1 MSKSS
6 GTSARSHA
14 DYITREGQYASR
26 EREVVGLTDGNAAL
40 KSEYLARE
48 GVHQDRDDLELTF
61 HGNMPGWAEENPR
74 DFWRAADTYERA
86 NGRVYTE
93 ILVALP
99 RELDRGEREE
109 LVREFVGE
117 QLGERFPYTVA
128 IHNPQAMDG
137 GEQPHAHIMFSN
149 RELDGVERPKEVF
162 FKRANSKNP
171 ELGGCKK
178 SREWSF
184 DSRSNDK
191 LGEIREVWERS
202 ANRALERAGLEERI
216 DRRTLKE
223 QGIEREPEPKM
234 GPAVTQKLKQGQE
247 TDIGAEVIELR
258 DFRKKEREIEGL
270 KEELKREKG
279 QVFDFS
285 KAKEARENVLIFTR
299 GGKERSE
306 EKEERRTRERPS
318 FKRTVDLTMDRRE
331 TEQGVE
337 YRWKRSG
344 EVAFVDQ
351 GERIEVYGS
360 RNKTAIKSALQVA
373 KEKGW
378 EEVRVEGDLNF
389 RRDSW
394 LQGSLMGMKVQ
405 GYEANE
411 IDRAALKELKREK
424 YRKEQIYE
432 KERFKDLQ
440 ELRRKLAQEKK
451 EREQKLAAKREAPEP
466 SPSIVRGEA
475 QDFANQMR
483 GFQREIERERD
494 VLIDRKNALG
504 YEELT
509 QAEAHRLAMD
519 EVGGKRYTELKKEIS
534 ALQKEMKRHE
544 RLVDEHNQEMKELG
558 LKAYLPKNAFRVERR
573 KAGLDKAAK
582 EIYPRYNEK
591 AEEYNKINDEL
602 YGPKRKLV
610 EDKAADALAANQDL
624 KKEYDAVS
632 RDISALNRE
641 YMDAHE
647 LERRLRKLGKQT
659 VELKQDMVKVK
670 GELGIRP
677 ANEREFSRQIYRREQ
692 ELSFKRK
699 RGLGIER

>member
-1 MSKSS
+1 MSKGS
-6 GTSARSHA
+6 GTSARGHA
-14 DYITREGQYASR
+14 DYITREGQYKAR
-26 EREVVGLTDGNAAL
+26 EVGLTDGNAAL
-40 KSEYLARE
+40 KAEYLSRE
-48 GVHQDRDDLELTF
+48 GLHQERDDLELTF
-61 HGNMPGWAEENPR
+61 HGNMPSWAAENPR

-99 RELDRGEREE
+99 RELNGKQREE
-109 LVREFVGE
+109 LVREFTGE

-128 IHNPQAMDG
+128 IHNPKALDG

-149 RELDGVERPKEVF
+149 RELDGVERPIEVF
-162 FKRANSKNP
+162 FKRANAKSP

-184 DSRSNDK
+184 DKRSNDK
-191 LGEIREVWERS
+191 LGEIREAWERS
-202 ANRALERAGLEERI
+202 TNRALERAGLEERI
-216 DRRTLKE
+216 DRRSLAE
-223 QGIEREPEPKM
+223 RGIEREPEPKM
-234 GPAVTQKLKQGQE
+234 GPKVTQMVKQGQE

-258 DFRKKEREIEGL
+258 DFRRKEREIEGL
-270 KEELKREKG
+270 KEELKREKA

-306 EKEERRTRERPS
+306 EKEERRRREQPK

-351 GERIEVYGS
+351 GERIEVYSS

-394 LQGSLMGMKVQ
+394 LQGELMGVKVH
-405 GYEANE
+405 GYQANE
-411 IDRAALKELKREK
+411 IDRAKLQELKREK

-440 ELRRKLAQEKK
+440 ELRRKLAEEKK
-451 EREQKLAAKREAPEP
+451 EREQKLAAKREAPEQP
-466 SPSIVRGEA
+466 PSIVRGEA
-475 QDFANQMR
+475 QDFANQLR
-483 GFQREIERERD
+483 GFQREIESERD

-504 YEELT
+504 YTELT
-509 QAEAHRLAMD
+509 EAEAHRKAMD
-519 EVGGKRYTELKKEIS
+519 EVGGKKFTDLKKEIS
-534 ALQKEMKRHE
+534 ELQKEIKRHE
-544 RLVDEHNQEMKELG
+544 RLSSEYSQEVKELG
-558 LKAYLPKNAFRVERR
+558 LKAYLPKNSFR
-573 KAGLDKAAK
+573 LDRQGRELDRAAD
-582 EIYPRYNEK
+582 ELYPRYNEK
-591 AEEYNKINDEL
+591 AEAYNKINAEL

-610 EDKAADALAANQDL
+610 EDKVADALAANRDL

-632 RDISALNRE
+632 REISALNRE
-641 YMDAHE
+641 NMDAYE
-647 LERRLRKLGKQT
+647 LERRLWKLGSQT
-659 VELKQDMVKVK
+659 VELKQDVVKRK
-670 GELGIRP
+670 GELGIKP

-692 ELSFKRK
+692 ELSLKRK